1 MGVTNLEI
9 INGLNNAIEYIENN
23 LDSTIEIDEIA
34 KVAFTSR
41 YHFQRMFHVL
51 TGFTLGEYVRNRRLT
66 LAAEEL
72 TSKDAKVT
80 DIAMKQLRWAVF
92 DGKGN
97 NLNRFEISNLWR
109 RIYLEWFPTS
119 GFEQVEGP
127 CMEKYFWDDNQY
139 DNYSC
144 EVWIP
149 VKRKKGI

>member
-1 MGVTNLEI
+1 MEI

-80 DIAMKQLRWAVF
+80 DIAMK
-92 DGKGN
+92 
-97 NLNRFEISNLWR
+97 
-109 RIYLEWFPTS
+109 
-119 GFEQVEGP
+119 
-127 CMEKYFWDDNQY
+127 
-139 DNYSC
+139 
-144 EVWIP
+144 
-149 VKRKKGI
+149 